1 MISFGIRGLTMIN
14 YIIIVVVILLALL
27 IAGLV
32 VRRKH
37 NAEIGR
43 LDQEKL
49 QIQHYPIFEE
59 LAKVKALNMNG
70 QTEELFEDWRN
81 RWLDVM
87 DKQIP
92 KMDEMLF
99 DAEEHIDRFQFRKAS
114 TTEREIEQQLIQCEQ
129 VRVQIIAELDELI
142 GSEEKNRIEM
152 EQLKEYYRSARKTIL
167 AHQHSFGPALQS
179 LEKRLEQF
187 TPKFEEFDALTK
199 EGNYLQAREIV
210 LQLNTEA
217 QEIFNVL
224 NEVPTLLTEV
234 QTKIP
239 TAIHELRNG
248 QREMEEQNYYLRH
261 LELGEYL
268 DSLEKELGT
277 LKAAIAELNLQAVS
291 PRIQVINDEIDHFY
305 DLLEKE
311 VMARNYVE
319 RNCSAMFSSITE
331 VMRLTKEINDEVA
344 YVQHSYRLQ
353 EKEAEI
359 PKIGLKHLEVLQK
372 RYEILSVRVEEEKSA
387 FSSLQDELKEITDE
401 IERIAEEQENFSN
414 KLKNLRIDENKAR
427 ADLDALKRTLQNT
440 ERLLSRA
447 NIPGIPEEMDARLE
461 EAEEHIF
468 VVIQSLQEVPLNIVQ
483 VNQHLVSAKQ
493 TIEETHEKAQEMI
506 ENVLIIERLIQF
518 GNRYR
523 MNNRQVHDQ
532 LLEAEDAFKNF
543 RYVKA
548 LEDAA
553 KAVEMVDPNAIKRI
567 EELVQ
572 EQLLTN
578 S

>member
-1 MISFGIRGLTMIN
+1 MIK
-14 YIIIVVVILLALL
+14 YIIIVVVILLAFLV
-27 IAGLV
+27 AGLV

-43 LDQEKL
+43 LEKEKM

-70 QTEELFEDWRN
+70 QTEELFENWRN
-81 RWLDVM
+81 RWLDVV
-87 DKQIP
+87 DVQVP
-92 KMDEMLF
+92 KLDELLF
-99 DAEEHIDRFQFRKAS
+99 DAEEHIDRFQFKKA
-114 TTEREIEQQLIQCEQ
+114 THTERNIEQEIAKCEQ
-129 VRVQIIAELDELI
+129 VRVSIISELDELI

-167 AHQHSFGPALQS
+167 AHQHSFGPALS
-179 LEKRLEQF
+179 ELEKRLEDF
-187 TPKFEEFDALTK
+187 SPKFEEFDELTK
-199 EGNYLQAREIV
+199 DGNYLQAREIV
-210 LQLNTEA
+210 LQLNSEA
-217 QEIFNVL
+217 QTIFNYL
-224 NEVPTLLTEV
+224 NEVPTLLTDI
-234 QTKIP
+234 QAKIP
-239 TAIHELRNG
+239 TAIQELRNG
-248 QREMEEQNYYLRH
+248 QREMEEHNYYLRH
-261 LELGEYL
+261 LELTEYL
-268 DSLEKELGT
+268 DKLESELET
-277 LKAAIAELNLQAVS
+277 LKSSIAELKLDIVG
-291 PRIQVINDEIDHFY
+291 PRIQEINDEIDHFY

-311 VMARNYVE
+311 VHARNYVE
-319 RNCSAMFSSITE
+319 RHCAAMFNTIAE
-331 VMRLTKEINDEVA
+331 VMRLTKDINEEVA

-359 PKIGLKHLEVLQK
+359 PKVGLKHLEVLQK
-372 RYEILSVRVEEEKSA
+372 RYELLSLRVQEEKSA
-387 FSSLQDELKEITDE
+387 YSSLQEELQDITDG
-401 IERIAEEQENFSN
+401 IERIAEEQESFSN

-427 ADLDALKRTLQNT
+427 ADLEQLKRLLQNT

-461 EAEEHIF
+461 EAAERIY
-468 VVIQSLQEVPLNIVQ
+468 VVVQSLQEVPLNIIQ

-493 TIEETHEKAQEMI
+493 CIEETHDKSQEMI

-523 MNNRQVHDQ
+523 ATNHAVNEC
-532 LLEAEDAFKNF
+532 LLEAEDAFKKF

-553 KAVEMVDPNAIKRI
+553 KAVEMIDPQAIKRI
-567 EELVQ
+567 EALVQ
-572 EQLLTN
+572 EQLLIK

>member
-1 MISFGIRGLTMIN
+1 ME

-43 LDQEKL
+43 LDKEKL

-70 QTEELFEDWRN
+70 QTEELFENWRN

-92 KMDEMLF
+92 KVDELLF

-114 TTEREIEQQLIQCEQ
+114 TTEREIEQQLTQCEQ

-167 AHQHSFGPALQS
+167 AHQHSFGPALEG
-179 LEKRLEQF
+179 LERRLEQF
-187 TPKFEEFDALTK
+187 SPKFEEFDELTK

-210 LQLNTEA
+210 LQLNSEA
-217 QEIFNVL
+217 QEIFNLL
-224 NEVPTLLTEV
+224 NEVPTLLTEI

-261 LELGEYL
+261 LELTEYL
-268 DSLEKELGT
+268 DALDKELIT

-291 PRIQVINDEIDHFY
+291 PRIQAINDEIDHFY

-311 VMARNYVE
+311 VMSRKYVE
-319 RNCSAMFSSITE
+319 RHCSGMFNTITE
-331 VMRLTKEINDEVA
+331 VMRLTKDISNEVE

-359 PKIGLKHLEVLQK
+359 PKVGLKHLEVLQK
-372 RYEILSVRVEEEKSA
+372 RYEILSMRVQEEKSA
-387 FSSLQDELKEITDE
+387 YSSLQEELTEITEE
-401 IERIAEEQENFSN
+401 IERIAEEQERFSN
-414 KLKNLRIDENKAR
+414 QLKNLRIDENKAR

-440 ERLLSRA
+440 ERLLNRA

-461 EAEEHIF
+461 EAEERIYI
-468 VVIQSLQEVPLNIVQ
+468 VIQSLQEVPLNIIQ
-483 VNQHLVSAKQ
+483 VNQHLLTAKQ
-493 TIEETHEKAQEMI
+493 SIEETHDKAQEMI

-523 MNNRQVHDQ
+523 AGNSQVHES
-532 LLEAEDAFKNF
+532 LLDAEEAFKNF

-553 KAVEMVDPNAIKRI
+553 KAVEMVDSNAIKRI

>member
-1 MISFGIRGLTMIN
+1 MIN

-37 NAEIGR
+37 NAEIRR
-43 LDQEKL
+43 LEKEKM

-70 QTEELFEDWRN
+70 QTEELFENWRN
-81 RWLDVM
+81 RWLDIV
-87 DKQIP
+87 DIQVP
-92 KMDEMLF
+92 KLDEMLF
-99 DAEEHIDRFQFRKAS
+99 DAEEYIDRFKFKKA
-114 TTEREIEQQLIQCEQ
+114 TLTEREIEQEIAKCEQ
-129 VRVQIIAELDELI
+129 VRVEIIAELDELI

-167 AHQHSFGPALQS
+167 AHQHSFGPALGQ

-187 TPKFEEFDALTK
+187 TPKFEEFDELTK
-199 EGNYLQAREIV
+199 DGNYLQAREIV
-210 LQLNTEA
+210 LQLNSEA
-217 QEIFNVL
+217 QTIFKYL
-224 NEVPTLLTEV
+224 SEVPTLLTDI
-234 QTKIP
+234 QAKIP

-248 QREMEEQNYYLRH
+248 QREMEEQKYYLRH
-261 LELGEYL
+261 LELTEYL
-268 DSLEKELGT
+268 DGLEKELET
-277 LKAAIAELNLQAVS
+277 LKTAIAELNLQTVA
-291 PRIQVINDEIDHFY
+291 PRIQEINDEIDNYY

-311 VMARNYVE
+311 VVARNYVE
-319 RNCSAMFSSITE
+319 RNCSAMFSTINE
-331 VMRLTKEINDEVA
+331 VIRSTKDISDEVA

-353 EKEAEI
+353 DKEAEI
-359 PKIGLKHLEVLQK
+359 PKVGLKHLEVLQK
-372 RYEILSVRVEEEKSA
+372 RYELLSTRVQEEKSA
-387 FSSLQDELKEITDE
+387 YSSLQEELLNITEE
-401 IERIAEEQENFSN
+401 IERIAEEQESFSN
-414 KLKNLRIDENKAR
+414 KLKNLRIDENQAR
-427 ADLDALKRTLQNT
+427 ADLENLKRLLQNT

-461 EAEEHIF
+461 ESAEKIY
-468 VVIQSLQEVPLNIVQ
+468 VVVQSLQEVPLNIVQ
-483 VNQHLVSAKQ
+483 VNQNLLNAKQ
-493 TIEETHEKAQEMI
+493 CIEETHDRAQEMI

-523 MNNRQVHDQ
+523 ATNRQVHES
-532 LLEAEDAFKNF
+532 LLEAEDAFKKF

-553 KAVEMVDPNAIKRI
+553 KAVETVDPNAIKRI
-567 EELVQ
+567 EDLVQ
-572 EQLLTN
+572 EQLLIK

>member
-1 MISFGIRGLTMIN
+1 ME

-43 LDQEKL
+43 LDKEKL

-70 QTEELFEDWRN
+70 QTEELFENWRN

-92 KMDEMLF
+92 KVDELLF

-114 TTEREIEQQLIQCEQ
+114 TTEREIEQQLTQCEQ

-167 AHQHSFGPALQS
+167 AHQHSFGPALEG
-179 LEKRLEQF
+179 LEQRLEQF
-187 TPKFEEFDALTK
+187 SPRFEEFDELTK

-210 LQLNTEA
+210 LQLNSEA
-217 QEIFNVL
+217 QEIFNLL
-224 NEVPTLLTEV
+224 NEVPTLLTEI

-261 LELGEYL
+261 LELTEYL
-268 DSLEKELGT
+268 DALDKELIT

-291 PRIQVINDEIDHFY
+291 PRIQAINDEIDHFY

-311 VMARNYVE
+311 VMSRKYVE
-319 RNCSAMFSSITE
+319 HHCSGMFNTITE
-331 VMRLTKEINDEVA
+331 VMRLTKDISNEVE

-359 PKIGLKHLEVLQK
+359 PKVGLKHLEVLQK
-372 RYEILSVRVEEEKSA
+372 RYEILSMRVQEEKSA
-387 FSSLQDELKEITDE
+387 YSSLQEELTEITEE
-401 IERIAEEQENFSN
+401 IERIAEEQERFSN
-414 KLKNLRIDENKAR
+414 QLKNLRIDENKAR

-440 ERLLSRA
+440 ERLLNRA

-461 EAEEHIF
+461 EAEERIYI
-468 VVIQSLQEVPLNIVQ
+468 VIQSLQEVPLNINQ
-483 VNQHLVSAKQ
+483 VNQHLLTAKQ
-493 TIEETHEKAQEMI
+493 SIEETHDKAQEMI

-523 MNNRQVHDQ
+523 AGNRQVHES
-532 LLEAEDAFKNF
+532 LLDAEEAFKNF

-553 KAVEMVDPNAIKRI
+553 KAVEMVDSNAIKRI

>member
-1 MISFGIRGLTMIN
+1 ME

-27 IAGLV
+27 IVGLV
-32 VRRKH
+32 IRRKH

-43 LDQEKL
+43 LDKEKL

-87 DKQIP
+87 DKKIP
-92 KMDEMLF
+92 KVDEMLF
-99 DAEEHIDRFQFRKAS
+99 DAEEHIDRFQFKKAS
-114 TTEREIEQQLIQCEQ
+114 TTEREIEQQLTNCEQ
-129 VRVQIIAELDELI
+129 VRVQIITELDELI

-167 AHQHSFGPALQS
+167 AHQHSFGPALEG

-187 TPKFEEFDALTK
+187 TPRFEEFTELTK

-210 LQLNTEA
+210 LQLNSEA
-217 QEIFNVL
+217 QEIFNLL
-224 NEVPTLLTEV
+224 NEVPTLLTEI
-234 QTKIP
+234 QAKIP
-239 TAIHELRNG
+239 TSIHELRNG

-261 LELGEYL
+261 LEMTEYL
-268 DSLEKELGT
+268 DALDGELDT
-277 LKAAIAELNLQAVS
+277 LKTAIAELNLQTVS
-291 PRIQVINDEIDHFY
+291 PRIQEINDEIDHFY

-311 VMARNYVE
+311 VMARKYVE
-319 RNCSAMFSSITE
+319 RHCAGMYTTITD
-331 VMRLTKEINDEVA
+331 VMRLTKDMSNEVE

-359 PKIGLKHLEVLQK
+359 PKVGLKQLEVLQK
-372 RYEILSVRVEEEKSA
+372 RYEMLSMRVQEEKSA
-387 FSSLQDELKEITDE
+387 YSSLQEELSEITED
-401 IERIAEEQENFSN
+401 IDRIAEEQERFSN
-414 KLKNLRIDENKAR
+414 QLKNLRIDENKAR
-427 ADLDALKRTLQNT
+427 ADLEALKRTLQNT
-440 ERLLSRA
+440 DRLLNRA

-461 EAEEHIF
+461 EAEELIY
-468 VVIQSLQEVPLNIVQ
+468 VVIQSLQEVPLNIVK
-483 VNQHLVSAKQ
+483 VNQNLVAAKQ
-493 TIEETHEKAQEMI
+493 SIENTHEKAQEMI

-523 MNNRQVHDQ
+523 ANNRQVHES
-532 LLEAEDAFKNF
+532 LLDAEEAFKNF
-543 RYVKA
+543 RYAKA

-553 KAVEMVDPNAIKRI
+553 KAVEMIDPSAIKRI
-567 EELVQ
+567 GELVE
-572 EQLLTN
+572 EQLLAN

>member
-1 MISFGIRGLTMIN
+1 ME

-27 IAGLV
+27 IVGLV

-37 NAEIGR
+37 SAEIGR
-43 LDQEKL
+43 LDKEKL

-70 QTEELFEDWRN
+70 QTEELFENWRN

-92 KMDEMLF
+92 KVDEMLF
-99 DAEEHIDRFQFRKAS
+99 DAEEHIDRFQFKKAS
-114 TTEREIEQQLIQCEQ
+114 TTEREIDQQLAKCEQ
-129 VRVQIIAELDELI
+129 VRVQILAELDELI

-167 AHQHSFGPALQS
+167 AHQHSFGPALES

-187 TPKFEEFDALTK
+187 TPKFEEFDGLTK

-210 LQLNTEA
+210 LQLNSEA
-217 QEIFNVL
+217 QEIFNLL
-224 NEVPTLLTEV
+224 NEVPTLLTEI

-261 LELGEYL
+261 LELTEYL
-268 DSLEKELGT
+268 DELDGELDT
-277 LKAAIAELNLQAVS
+277 LKTAIAELNLQTVS
-291 PRIQVINDEIDHFY
+291 PRIQEINDEIDHFY

-311 VMARNYVE
+311 VMARKYVE
-319 RNCSAMFSSITE
+319 RHCSGIFSTITD
-331 VMRLTKEINDEVA
+331 VMRLTKEMSNEVE

-359 PKIGLKHLEVLQK
+359 PKVGLKQLEVLQK
-372 RYEILSVRVEEEKSA
+372 RYEILSMRVQEEKSA
-387 FSSLQDELKEITDE
+387 YSSLQEELTEITE
-401 IERIAEEQENFSN
+401 NIERIAEEQERFSN
-414 KLKNLRIDENKAR
+414 QLKNLRIDENKAR

-440 ERLLSRA
+440 ERLLNRA

-461 EAEEHIF
+461 EAEERIF

-483 VNQHLVSAKQ
+483 VNQHLLAAKQ
-493 TIEETHEKAQEMI
+493 SIEETHDKAQEMI

-523 MNNRQVHDQ
+523 AGNRQVHAS
-532 LLEAEDAFKNF
+532 LLDAEDAFKNF

-553 KAVEMVDPNAIKRI
+553 KAVEMVDPNAIKHI
-567 EELVQ
+567 EQLVQ
-572 EQLLTN
+572 EQLLSN